1 MLLPLA
7 SLEQLEDR
15 IPSGIPAGDA
25 PRAVANLEDA
35 SALVRA
41 EGHRN
46 WLTADGTALA
56 DDLPD
61 IVVTIVVAS
70 AKRAFVNPEDL
81 ESVAVEGNTARFRDV
96 YLTKNER
103 RLVRQAAGRT
113 GLWTQSTTRLDD
125 TGTPDLPT
133 TYLET
138 VYTDGSD
145 GEPIPWVAKEPS

>member
-7 SLEQLEDR
+7 SRVQFAARL
-15 IPSGIPAGDA
+15 PSGVAAADEARADA
-25 PRAVANLEDA
+25 VLEDA

-41 EGHRN
+41 EAGKT
-46 WLTADGTALA
+46 WVTGDAL
-56 DDLPD
+56 DTDLPD
-61 IVVTIVVAS
+61 VIVSIVIAC

-81 ESVAVEGNTARFRDV
+81 ESVGVDGHTARFRDV

-125 TGTPDLPT
+125 AGTPDVPYV
-133 TYLET
+133 YLDVEY
-138 VYTDGSD
+138 VDGAD
-145 GEPIPWVAKEPS
+145 PAEPIPWDSTVS